1 MDGVFMK
8 KILQRVAV
16 CGLIAAVFWFA
27 FLVSDRNKLDNTLIR
42 FHVVANSD
50 SEEDQSI
57 KLKVRDLVLESIES
71 DLQKITNIEDAKA
84 YLHQNLPKI
93 QQVVDQT
100 LETFGFSDGASVSLC
115 KESFET
121 RHYDTFSLP
130 AGVYDT
136 LRIVIGEGLGQNWWC
151 VSFPSLCIPATA
163 SGFADTAVSAGF
175 SETLVQTL
183 SGNED
188 YEIRF
193 FFLNQLGK
201 LENILFEE

>member
-8 KILQRVAV
+8 KILRRVTV

-27 FLVSDRNKLDNTLIR
+27 FLVADRNKLDNTLIR
-42 FHVVANSD
+42 FHVVASSD

-100 LETFGFSDGASVSLC
+100 LETLGVSGGASVSLC
-115 KESFET
+115 KESFEI

-151 VSFPSLCIPATA
+151 VSFPTLCIPATA

-175 SETLVQTL
+175 SETLAQTL

>member
-1 MDGVFMK
+1 MK

-27 FLVSDRNKLDNTLIR
+27 FLVADRKKLDNTLIR
-42 FHVVANSD
+42 FHVVASSD
-50 SEEDQSI
+50 SEEDQVI

-100 LETFGFSDGASVSLC
+100 LETFGVSNGASVSLC

-136 LRIVIGEGLGQNWWC
+136 LRIVIGEGLGKNWWC

-163 SGFADTAVSAGF
+163 SGFADTAVCPVASISSVYVF
-175 SETLVQTL
+175 PHCSLWHV
-183 SGNED
+183 
-188 YEIRF
+188 YV
-193 FFLNQLGK
+193 LN
-201 LENILFEE
+201 